1 VTAPVAGPA
10 TGQPL
15 GRRFEGRVAIVTGSS
30 RGIGLGI
37 AERLVAEGARV
48 CLTARG
54 AEALDDAVAQLV
66 RWGGPGVAISVAG
79 KADDA
84 DHRVAAVEATVAAFG
99 GLDVLVNNTGI
110 NPYAGSMLGASP
122 EVIAKTFGVNVGA
135 ALAWTG
141 AAVAAG
147 LGRRPGAAVVNVASV
162 AGLRPSP
169 PIGVYGAS
177 KAALLQATTEL
188 ALELAPSIRVN
199 AVAPAV
205 VRTQFA
211 RMLYEGREDLATA
224 AYPLGRLGE
233 PADVAAAVAF
243 LASDDAM
250 WITGQ
255 TLAVDGGCLLRGSF
269 A

>member
-1 VTAPVAGPA
+1 MS
-10 TGQPL
+10 
-15 GRRFEGRVAIVTGSS
+15 GRSEGRFEGRVAIVTGGS

-37 AERLVAEGARV
+37 ARRLVAEGARV
-48 CLTARG
+48 ALTARG
-54 AEALDDAVAQLV
+54 EEALAAAVIQL
-66 RWGGPGVAISVAG
+66 GGAEVAIAVAG

-84 DHRVAAVEATVAAFG
+84 QHQESAIALTVAAFG
-99 GLDVLVNNTGI
+99 GVDVLINNAGI
-110 NPYAGSMLGASP
+110 NPYAGPITGVGA
-122 EVIAKTFGVNVGA
+122 EQLAKTFAVNVGA
-135 ALAWTG
+135 ALAWTA

-169 PIGVYGAS
+169 PIGAYGAS
-177 KAALLQATTEL
+177 KAALLHVTAEL
-188 ALELAPSIRVN
+188 ALELAPRVRVN

-211 RMLYEGREDLATA
+211 RMLYEGREQQASEV
-224 AYPLGRLGE
+224 YPLGRLGE
-233 PADVAAAVAF
+233 PEDVAAAVAF
-243 LASDDAM
+243 LASDDAL

-255 TLAVDGGCLLRGSF
+255 TLAVDGGCLLRGGF